1 MTTKRSFKIIQPD
14 QDTKSSS
21 GLIPSIFEI
30 RDIPMKGRG
39 LVAKVDIPIGT
50 RILCEKPI
58 VLADSMSPDILET
71 FLALKLKA
79 LPKATQRSFLFLH
92 NNYPGKRPFS
102 GIFRTNALP
111 CGSGSDVGGIY
122 PTICLINHSCLPNS
136 QNNWNGEKEQE
147 TIHAIRPIPE
157 GSEITI
163 SYGGEGPSAVRKFG
177 LEKSFGF
184 NCTCPLCSL
193 PSSDL
198 QASDDRQSKIQKL
211 DLSIGSPMTMMTNPG
226 RSLSDCQALLHILQ
240 EEYEGHAGVLNAR
253 LYYDAFQISIAH
265 GDSVRGSAFAERA
278 YQARLICE
286 GDDSPETMRMK
297 SLAMKPTSH
306 SSFGAY
312 STRWKTKKGE
322 AMAASDTMEYENW
335 LFRK

>member
-1 MTTKRSFKIIQPD
+1 MSISNTNSH
-14 QDTKSSS
+14 
-21 GLIPSIFEI
+21 IFEI

-58 VLADSMSPDILET
+58 LLAGPVLPDDLDNS
-71 FLALKLKA
+71 LALRLKA
-79 LPKATQRSFLFLH
+79 LPKAHQRSFLSLH
-92 NNYPGKRPFS
+92 NNFPGKRPFG

-111 CGSGSDVGGIY
+111 CGSGSNVGGIY

-136 QNNWNGEKEQE
+136 HNNWNSKEEHE

-163 SYGGEGPSAVRKFG
+163 SYDKGGPSAVRKSA
-177 LEKSFGF
+177 LERSFGF

-193 PSSDL
+193 PPSDIRE
-198 QASDDRQSKIQKL
+198 SDDRRSRIQKL
-211 DLSIGSPMTMMTNPG
+211 DASIGSPMTMMTNPG
-226 RSLSDCQALLHILQ
+226 SSLRDCQTLLHVLQ
-240 EEYEGHAGVLNAR
+240 KEYEGDAGILNAR

-265 GDSVRGSAFAERA
+265 GDLVRGSVFAEKA
-278 YQARLICE
+278 YQTRLTCE
-286 GDDSPETMRMK
+286 GEDSPETMRMK
-297 SLAMKPTSH
+297 SLALKPTSH
-306 SSFGAY
+306 SNFGAY
-312 STRWKTKKGE
+312 STKWRTKKGE
-322 AMAASDTMEYENW
+322 AMVASDTTEFENW

>member
-1 MTTKRSFKIIQPD
+1 MTTKSSLGQVQPD
-14 QDTKSSS
+14 HDAMSSS
-21 GLIPSIFEI
+21 GFNSHIFDI
-30 RDIPMKGRG
+30 RDILMKGRG

-58 VLADSMSPDILET
+58 LRAGSTSPNNLEN

-79 LPKATQRSFLFLH
+79 LPKAKQRSFLSLH
-92 NNYPGKRPFS
+92 NNFPGKRPFS

-136 QNNWNGEKEQE
+136 HNNWNSEKEQE
-147 TIHAIRPIPE
+147 TIHAIRPIAK

-163 SYGGEGPSAVRKFG
+163 SYSEGGPLAVRKLG
-177 LEKSFGF
+177 LETSFGF
-184 NCTCPLCSL
+184 NCTCLICSL
-193 PSSDL
+193 PSSDI
-198 QASDDRQSKIQKL
+198 QASDDRQLKIQKL
-211 DLSIGSPMTMMTNPG
+211 DASIGSPMTMMTNPR
-226 RSLSDCQALLHILQ
+226 RSLHDCQALLHILQ
-240 EEYEGHAGVLNAR
+240 EEYEGHAGALNAR

-265 GDSVRGSAFAERA
+265 GDLVRGSAFAEKA
-278 YQARLICE
+278 YQVRLICE
-286 GDDSPETMRMK
+286 GDDSPQTMRMK
-297 SLAMKPTSH
+297 SLALKPTGH

-322 AMAASDTMEYENW
+322 EMVASDTAEYENW